1 MKVFPR
7 NLTARADRVV
17 PGNPASTR
25 LESGV
30 ANCFPGLEF
39 DVRMLDT
46 RFFPGLLFRIV
57 TAPLRAEPGTE
68 PDQQGFRLLYLD
80 YLQDPMLPMTSEEPW
95 ITTLLATYLGKTG
108 SQVLASGRWYLDAI
122 EQQGKRIEMHD
133 PASGFW
139 DGERVWFF
147 VRAIA
152 PDLPLTITLVRRDA
166 PANTVSPVVLT
177 GYRRPYV
184 NAAGVI
190 DLAFRAGELT
200 ESMCNPWQHDFR
212 DCGCHY
218 WASNH
223 PDVVFAETANDA
235 LPDGQSADAQRA
247 NTLLDWI
254 RDDHSRAGAAAA
266 LDNVFANRPY
276 EIDHF
281 EINRHWERLRF
292 VIEGREIED
301 SYARRDGEAAPPYA
315 STAEMIDE
323 LEQVLAPME
332 MTLALEYLYAMFSV
346 RSPDETPRDRW
357 PTMRDDVTFIR
368 RLVMLVAVGEMT
380 HLRWANQLL
389 WEMYRCGLYPA
400 GRIYR
405 PIVQPG
411 ERVPS
416 SRKGW
421 RPRSLR
427 SMTADTVRRFVI
439 GERPAGPL
447 DNAYAR
453 CTTTLEQPAY
463 PRHLYELAVRID
475 TDGMDHYGKFQD
487 IARVIGEY
495 NGADPPSPYLRAV
508 RLGTPD
514 ETREALD
521 EYEAIVRSLK
531 AAYAAEAEDKPAVAQ
546 ASIDAARAAMDRLLV
561 TAEQLA
567 AQGIGIPFWPEAD
580 APAYEPARSPV
591 L

>member
-17 PGNPASTR
+17 AGNPASTR

-57 TAPLRAEPGTE
+57 TAPLRAEPGTL
-68 PDQQGFRLLYLD
+68 PNQQGFRLLYLD
-80 YLQDPMLPMTSEEPW
+80 YLQDPMLPATSEVPW
-95 ITTLLATYLGKTG
+95 VQTLLATYMGTVG
-108 SQVLASGRWYLDAI
+108 NSVLASGRWYLDAI
-122 EQQGKRIEMHD
+122 EQGGKRIEMHD

-152 PDLPLTITLVRRDA
+152 PDMPLTITLVRRDA
-166 PANTVSPVVLT
+166 AANTVSPVVLT

-184 NAAGVI
+184 NSAGVI
-190 DLAFRAGELT
+190 DTAFRAGELT

-223 PDVVFAETANDA
+223 PDVVFGEATPGQR
-235 LPDGQSADAQRA
+235 LSDGQSEDPQRA

-254 RDDHSRAGAAAA
+254 RDDQTPAGAVSAAN
-266 LDNVFANRPY
+266 NVFANRPY

-292 VIEGREIED
+292 VIEGREIQGT
-301 SYARRDGEAAPPYA
+301 YARVEQPRAVPYG
-315 STAEMIDE
+315 SPGEMIDE
-323 LEQVLAPME
+323 LEQVLAPLE
-332 MTLALEYLYAMFSV
+332 LTLALEYLYALFSV
-346 RSPDETPRDRW
+346 RSPEEVPHDRW
-357 PTMRDDVTFIR
+357 PTMRDDVTFMR
-368 RLVMLVAVGEMT
+368 RFVMFVAVGEMT

-389 WEMYRCGLYPA
+389 WELDRAGLFPK
-400 GRIYR
+400 GRQYQ
-405 PIVQPG
+405 PIVEPALM
-411 ERVPS
+411 VPS

-421 RPRSLR
+421 RPRTLQP
-427 SMTADTVRRFVI
+427 MTEETVQRFVT
-439 GERPAGPL
+439 GERPSGPL

-453 CTTTLEQPAY
+453 CVATLEHPDY
-463 PRHLYELAVRID
+463 PRHIYQLAVRID
-475 TDGMDHYGKFQD
+475 TDGNDHYDKFRD
-487 IARVIGEY
+487 VARVIHEY
-495 NGADPPSPYLRAV
+495 GGATPPAPYLRNV
-508 RLGTPD
+508 RLGARD
-514 ETREALD
+514 EARAALD
-521 EYEAIVRSLK
+521 EYESIVASLK
-531 AAYAAEAEDKPAVAQ
+531 IGYALEAEGRLKEAQ
-546 ASIDAARAAMDRLLV
+546 ASIEQARAAMDRFLAS
-561 TAEQLA
+561 AEQLA
-567 AQGIGIPFWPEAD
+567 SRGIGIPFWQETAGPGGE
-580 APAYEPARSPV
+580 
-591 L
+591 